1 MPPTGRALI
10 ALLGIVTTI
19 LVGWVLH
26 IGASI
31 LQPLVVALL
40 LASLLQPVVGLLE
53 RVRIPSF
60 ATVVLLVGLM
70 GLGLARVGL
79 WFQASV
85 VAFLG
90 EGAEGTTLPVDR
102 LDFLSD
108 DQDELTRGL
117 GGWEGI
123 VERIGAWMERSSIP
137 EGYRQYALENL
148 AAIDVER
155 LGTQFLGSGLDFG
168 RALFLVVLYML
179 FIFAEQ
185 AIFRRKILAVAGTN
199 RDTAEEILDTIGRGI
214 QRFLGLKTLLSVA
227 TGAICYAALVALQIP
242 YAMFFGFITFL
253 FNFIPYFGSILA
265 STLPALVALAVEGSM
280 EKAVI
285 VILVYLAVNV
295 AIGSIVEPKIMG
307 RELDLS
313 PLVILVSVVV
323 WTGLWGIVG
332 AFLAVPIMA
341 TLQIVLASHP
351 STHPIAVMLSSGP
364 PRSSPM
370 RRMFGARR
378 G

>member
-1 MPPTGRALI
+1 MPPTSRALI
-10 ALLGIVTTI
+10 ALLGVVTTI

-31 LQPLVVALL
+31 LQPLVIALL

-60 ATVVLLVGLM
+60 ATIVILVALL
-70 GLGLARVGL
+70 GLGLARVGF

-85 VAFLG
+85 VSFLG
-90 EGAEGTTLPVDR
+90 ESAEGTTLPIDR
-102 LDFLSD
+102 LDPLSD

-123 VERIGAWMERSSIP
+123 VDRIGAWLDKSSVP

-155 LGTQFLGSGLDFG
+155 LGAQFLGSGLDLG
-168 RALFLVVLYML
+168 RALLLVVLYML

-185 AIFRRKILAVAGTN
+185 AVFRRKILAVSGSN

-214 QRFLGLKTLLSVA
+214 QRFLGLKTLLSVV
-227 TGAICYAALVALQIP
+227 TGAICYAALVALEIP
-242 YAMFFGFITFL
+242 YAMLFGFITFL
-253 FNFIPYFGSILA
+253 FNFIPYFGSIIA
-265 STLPALVALAVEGSM
+265 GALPAMVALAVEGSM

-285 VILVYLAVNV
+285 VALIYLGVNI
-295 AIGSIVEPKIMG
+295 AIGSIIEPKIMG

-313 PLVILVSVVV
+313 PLVILVAVVV

-332 AFLAVPIMA
+332 AFLAVPLTA

-364 PRSSPM
+364 PRTSPV
-370 RRMFGARR
+370 RRMFSGRR
-378 G
+378 T